1 MAIFARPTRT
11 PGLMDLAGPDAGQQ
25 QGLLY
30 YLASQIP
37 MGRVGEAE
45 EIASAA
51 LFLASDKASF
61 VNGIEL
67 FVDGGQ
73 AQV

>member
-1 MAIFARPTRT
+1 
-11 PGLMDLAGPDAGQQ
+11 LAGPDAAQQ
-25 QGLLY
+25 QGLLD
-30 YLASQIP
+30 YLASLIP
-37 MGRVGEAE
+37 MGRVGEAD

-51 LFLASDKASF
+51 LFLASDDASF

-73 AQV
+73 AQI